1 MTPHLQLC
9 GQESAPQHRSHIP
22 YLRPVQRPPSTQFAA
37 RQMVASRRRFFI
49 HTTTGLVVMAFKLC
63 KKVTGNLLGQR
74 IVFANGLFESKRLCA
89 NASQPHREEVAGLS
103 MCLTHT

>member
-1 MTPHLQLC
+1 VTPHLQLC

-49 HTTTGLVVMAFKLC
+49 HTTTGLVVMAFKL
-63 KKVTGNLLGQR
+63 
-74 IVFANGLFESKRLCA
+74 LFESKRLCA
-89 NASQPHREEVAGLS
+89 NASQPHSEEVAGLS

>member
-22 YLRPVQRPPSTQFAA
+22 YLHLRPVQRPPSTQFAA

-49 HTTTGLVVMAFKLC
+49 NTTRGLVVMTFKLC
-63 KKVTGNLLGQR
+63 QEGNRQPFGSTNRFRKR
-74 IVFANGLFESKRLCA
+74 IV
-89 NASQPHREEVAGLS
+89 
-103 MCLTHT
+103 